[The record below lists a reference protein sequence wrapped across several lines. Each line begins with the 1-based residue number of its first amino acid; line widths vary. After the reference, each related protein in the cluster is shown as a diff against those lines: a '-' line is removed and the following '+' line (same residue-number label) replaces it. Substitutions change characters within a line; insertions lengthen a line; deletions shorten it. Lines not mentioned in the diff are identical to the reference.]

1 MTGVQTCA
9 LPISLPHFMDL
20 VDQTHDESVWI
31 TAWERRRP
39 GSKRGNLPADDLVEH
54 FLLKE
59 RPPQEQLDLP
69 LSLVS
74 RICEET
80 LAEVDAPIESATPF
94 VETIRRLQQVS

>member
-1 MTGVQTCA
+1 M
-9 LPISLPHFMDL
+9 
-20 VDQTHDESVWI
+20 
-31 TAWERRRP
+31 
-39 GSKRGNLPADDLVEH
+39 EH

>member
-1 MTGVQTCA
+1 L
-9 LPISLPHFMDL
+9 LP
-20 VDQTHDESVWI
+20 
-31 TAWERRRP
+31 AWEVRRR
-39 GSKRGNLPADDLVEH
+39 GRKRGPLPADDLVEH